1 MCIKNIFI
9 VEFEFFLG
17 STLGSVELR
26 NIVKIFPPNTV
37 AVNNINLK
45 INDGEFFILLGPSG
59 CGKTTTLRII
69 AGLEKPTKGRVYIDN
84 VDVTDLPPRKRDVA
98 MVFQTWALYPHM
110 KVYDNIAFP
119 LKLRKVPKDEIDRK
133 VKEVAKMLQIESL
146 LDRYPRQLSG
156 GQQQRVALARA
167 LVRKPKVWL
176 LDEPL
181 SNLDAILRVQMRAEL
196 KKLQKE
202 LKITAVY
209 VTHDQ
214 VEAMS
219 MADRVAVMNAGRVLQ
234 VGRPEEVYRKPNTL
248 FVARFIGS
256 PPMNFLRVSLVEEGG
271 KYYLR
276 SEGVNIELPRE
287 LGEVIS
293 KNASDPKDL
302 ILGVRPEHLELTT
315 VDKAHISGDVY
326 IIEPLGSETIINI
339 KVGDTVIKAR
349 SLGEV
354 TLSIGERIFLRADIN
369 NIHVFDPK
377 TEKAII

>member
-1 MCIKNIFI
+1 M
-9 VEFEFFLG
+9 G

-377 TEKAII
+377 TENAII

>member
-1 MCIKNIFI
+1 M
-9 VEFEFFLG
+9 
-17 STLGSVELR
+17 ELR

-84 VDVTDLPPRKRDVA
+84 ADVTDLPPRKRDVA

-256 PPMNFLRVSLVEEGG
+256 PPMNFLRVSLIEEGG

-276 SEGVNIELPRE
+276 SEGVNVELPRE
-287 LGEVIS
+287 LGEVIN
-293 KNASDPKDL
+293 KNASDPRDL
-302 ILGVRPEHLELTT
+302 ILGVRPEHLELTA
-315 VDKAHISGDVY
+315 VDRAHISGDVY

>member
-1 MCIKNIFI
+1 MGN
-9 VEFEFFLG
+9 
-17 STLGSVELR
+17 TLGSVELK

-45 INDGEFFILLGPSG
+45 IHDGEFFILLGPSG

-202 LKITAVY
+202 LGITAVY

-256 PPMNFLRVSLVEEGG
+256 PPMNFINVSLTEEGG

-276 SEGVNIELPRE
+276 SEGVNVELPRE
-287 LGEVIS
+287 LGDVII

-315 VDKAHISGDVY
+315 ADNAHIVGEVY

-349 SLGEV
+349 SIKEV
-354 TLSIGERIFLRADIN
+354 RLNIGERVFLRANID

-377 TEKAII
+377 TEKAVI